1 MFTLLNSHWSSISHY
16 ALRIRLVKASLNVT
30 GEGQFYKEKRAV
42 YRSVFNRQWS
52 WLWEMAEPQSD
63 SSWKFNQRFPCK
75 HSENVTLCLHGWDLN
90 NWLWCV
96 CTRNMIQN
104 QFRGTVMRTHK
115 SWSSQECQTGQNKK
129 LDFGLWCRTGRS
141 LCLCLPCNTDHIRS
155 IQMNLFLI
163 ILFRLFLISAQL
175 IGIYTL
181 LYTDW
186 FGSSQYEPV
195 NNASQL
201 IVCSNRDLIF

>member
-1 MFTLLNSHWSSISHY
+1 MLRVKVSFTKRNVLFTDECLIDNEADCERWRNLSQTP
-16 ALRIRLVKASLNVT
+16 AGSLINGFHVNT
-30 GEGQFYKEKRAV
+30 LKMWLYV
-42 YRSVFNRQWS
+42 Y
-52 WLWEMAEPQSD
+52 MAEIQTTD
-63 SSWKFNQRFPCK
+63 Y
-75 HSENVTLCLHGWDLN
+75 G
-90 NWLWCV
+90 V
-96 CTRNMIQN
+96 CTHNMIQN
-104 QFRGTVMRTHK
+104 QFRGTVMRMHK

-129 LDFGLWCRTGRS
+129 LDFGLWCRTGHS
-141 LCLCLPCNTDHIRS
+141 LCLCLLCNTDHIRS